1 MIGYVNKL
9 TSYFDGTKPK
19 TAQTVPASLF
29 FRKTESMGIAGLP
42 FDLFISEKHA
52 LSFKVGE
59 HPLQNGATVSDHV
72 QQELQEVT
80 IEGMF
85 TNHPIGNASG
95 TDSKVKFEDDFASQD
110 VRSSV
115 TNVALEK
122 LESLRALAKKK
133 EPVRLVCSLDIY
145 PKMVITGL
153 EYERDKDSGN
163 AIRFS
168 VTLREVNIVSL
179 KASVS
184 SYVWKPDDMSTVNNR
199 IAASKAKAGKRSPEE
214 IEAAKLRKLMEVE
227 TVQ

>member
-1 MIGYVNKL
+1 MIGYANRL
-9 TSYFDGTKPK
+9 ASFFDGTKPK
-19 TAQTVPASLF
+19 TAQTIPASLF
-29 FRKTESMGIAGLP
+29 FRKTETMGITGLP

-72 QQELQEVT
+72 QRELQEVT
-80 IEGMF
+80 VEGMF
-85 TNHPIGNASG
+85 TNHPIGGKS
-95 TDSKVKFEDDFASQD
+95 SSEKVTFDKNYASQD
-110 VRSSV
+110 VLSSV
-115 TNVALEK
+115 ANTALQK
-122 LESLRALAKKK
+122 LESLRNLAKKK

-145 PKMVITGL
+145 PKMVITNI

-184 SYVWKPDDMSTVNNR
+184 DYVWEPDDMSTVLDR
-199 IAASKAKAGKRSPEE
+199 TVASKAKAGKRSAEE
-214 IEAAKLRKLMEVE
+214 IEVAQMKKMINAE
-227 TVQ
+227 TFE

>member
-1 MIGYVNKL
+1 MIGYANRL
-9 TSYFDGTKPK
+9 ASFFDGTKPK
-19 TAQTVPASLF
+19 TAQTIPASLF
-29 FRKTESMGIAGLP
+29 FRKTESMGITGLP

-72 QQELQEVT
+72 QRELQEVT
-80 IEGMF
+80 VEGMF
-85 TNHPIGNASG
+85 TNHPIGGKS
-95 TDSKVKFEDDFASQD
+95 SSEKVTFDKNYASQD
-110 VRSSV
+110 VLSSV
-115 TNVALEK
+115 ANTALQK
-122 LESLRALAKKK
+122 LESLRNLAKKK

-145 PKMVITGL
+145 PKMVITNI

-184 SYVWKPDDMSTVNNR
+184 DYVWEPDDMSTVLDR
-199 IAASKAKAGKRSPEE
+199 SVASKAKTGKRSAEE
-214 IEAAKLRKLMEVE
+214 IEVAQMKKMINAE
-227 TVQ
+227 TFE

>member
-1 MIGYVNKL
+1 MIGYANKL
-9 TSYFDGTKPK
+9 ASFFDGTKPK
-19 TAQTVPASLF
+19 TAQTIPASLF

-72 QQELQEVT
+72 QRELQEVSV
-80 IEGMF
+80 EGMF
-85 TNHPIGNASG
+85 TNHGIGGKSSSEKVTFEKDYAS
-95 TDSKVKFEDDFASQD
+95 TDVQ
-110 VRSSV
+110 SSV
-115 TNVALEK
+115 ANTALQK
-122 LESLRALAKKK
+122 LEALRTLAKKK

-145 PKMVITGL
+145 PKMVITGI
-153 EYERDKDSGN
+153 EYERDKSSGN

-184 SYVWKPDDMSTVNNR
+184 DYVWKPDDMSTVENR
-199 IAASKAKAGKRSPEE
+199 IAASKAKAGKRSAEE
-214 IEAAKLRKLMEVE
+214 LSANQLKELMDIETLE
-227 TVQ
+227 

>member
-1 MIGYVNKL
+1 MIGYANRL
-9 TSYFDGTKPK
+9 ASFFDGTKPK
-19 TAQTVPASLF
+19 TAQTIPASLF
-29 FRKTESMGIAGLP
+29 FRKTETMGITGLP

-72 QQELQEVT
+72 QRDLQEVT
-80 IEGMF
+80 VEGMF
-85 TNHPIGNASG
+85 TNHPIGGRSY
-95 TDSKVKFEDDFASQD
+95 SEKVTFEKNYASQD
-110 VRSSV
+110 VQSSV
-115 TNVALEK
+115 ANTALQK
-122 LESLRALAKKK
+122 LESLRNLAKKK

-145 PKMVITGL
+145 PKMVITNI

-184 SYVWKPDDMSTVNNR
+184 DYVWEPDDMSTVLDR
-199 IAASKAKAGKRSPEE
+199 TVASKAKAGKRSAEE
-214 IEAAKLRKLMEVE
+214 IEVAQMKKMINAE
-227 TVQ
+227 TFE